1 MYFLAGFRLCTYLL
15 IWTLEID
22 VTLYSDHWN
31 RQDKIRIK
39 PGVLIPKFTY
49 WLRLFLMSH
58 LIQRVMV
65 TA

>member
-39 PGVLIPKFTY
+39 PLGLGDLIQKFTY

-58 LIQRVMV
+58 LIQRVY
-65 TA
+65 